1 MLNTRYHSFCSPLPF
16 PLSPSPPSPQPLRS
30 ISRCHMTTDSND
42 KDPSSSSSSP
52 SPSSFSRAD
61 LLKRTLAGA
70 SSLSF
75 LLFNGG
81 RRAFAATTA
90 EEDAAEAASYLPAP
104 AAPAAPAAPEV
115 STGVVKTAY
124 DYSVPYDG
132 VRVPLANFK
141 GKAVVVC
148 NAKTDDPESLNQIP
162 GFTYLTGKYR

>member
-1 MLNTRYHSFCSPLPF
+1 MSA
-16 PLSPSPPSPQPLRS
+16 
-30 ISRCHMTTDSND
+30 DSNND
-42 KDPSSSSSSP
+42 KDSSS
-52 SPSSFSRAD
+52 SPSSFSRSD

-70 SSLSF
+70 TSLSF

-104 AAPAAPAAPEV
+104 APPAAPAAPEAAA
-115 STGVVKTAY
+115 TGVVKTAY

-162 GFTYLTGKYR
+162 GLTYLTGKYR

>member
-1 MLNTRYHSFCSPLPF
+1 MSA
-16 PLSPSPPSPQPLRS
+16 
-30 ISRCHMTTDSND
+30 DSNND
-42 KDPSSSSSSP
+42 KDSSS

-70 SSLSF
+70 TSLSF

-104 AAPAAPAAPEV
+104 APPAAPAAPEAAP
-115 STGVVKTAY
+115 TGVVKTAY

-162 GFTYLTGKYR
+162 GLTYLTGKYR